1 MDALT
6 ALQQRVSSAIL
17 NDPAPTQEQ
26 LNELFA
32 AALRAP
38 DHGALTPWRF
48 LVIQGNARQ
57 RFSDALFEIS
67 KADGRPERVVNKMK
81 KIGLRAPMII
91 VSIAS
96 LQDSEKIPDI
106 EQDWSAVAATQ
117 NMLVAAEALDLGAIW
132 RTGWPAFHKQVNQVL
147 GLTEKEKIVGYLYL
161 GQRPEQRRPIE
172 PLQQEDYVSEWQ
184 EDQR

>member
-6 ALQQRVSSAIL
+6 AVQQRVSSAIL

-26 LNELFA
+26 LNELFK

-48 LVIQGNARQ
+48 LTIQGEARQ
-57 RFSDALFEIS
+57 IFSNALYDIA
-67 KADGRPERVVNKMK
+67 KADDRPERVVNKMK

-91 VSIAS
+91 VVIAS
-96 LQDSEKIPDI
+96 PKDSEKIPDI
-106 EQDWSAVAATQ
+106 EQEWAAVAATQ
-117 NMLVAAEALDLGAIW
+117 NLLIAAEAVGLGAIW
-132 RTGWPAFHKQVNQVL
+132 RTGWPAFHAQVSSLL
-147 GLTEKEKIVGYLYL
+147 GLTENEKVVGYVYL

-172 PLQQEDYVSEWQ
+172 PLNQADYVSEWKM
-184 EDQR
+184 DLR

>member
-6 ALQQRVSSAIL
+6 AVQQRVSSAIL
-17 NDPAPTQEQ
+17 NEPAPTQEQ

-48 LVIQGNARQ
+48 LTIQGEARQ
-57 RFSDALFEIS
+57 TFSDALYEIS

-91 VSIAS
+91 VAIAS
-96 LQDSEKIPDI
+96 LKESEKIPDV

-117 NMLVAAEALDLGAIW
+117 NILIAAEALGLGAIW
-132 RTGWPAFHKQVNQVL
+132 RTGWPAFHKEVNGVL
-147 GLTEKEKIVGYLYL
+147 GLTEKEKVVGYLYL

-172 PLQQEDYVSEWQ
+172 PLSQGDFVAEWKG
-184 EDQR
+184 

>member
-6 ALQQRVSSAIL
+6 AVQQRVSSAIL
-17 NDPAPTQEQ
+17 DEPAPTQTQ
-26 LNELFA
+26 LDELFA

-48 LVIQGNARQ
+48 LTIQGEARQ
-57 RFSDALFEIS
+57 VFSDALYEIA

-91 VSIAS
+91 VAIAS
-96 LQDSEKIPDI
+96 LKKSDKIPDV

-117 NMLVAAEALDLGAIW
+117 NILIAAEALGLGAIW
-132 RTGWPAFHKQVNQVL
+132 RTGWPAFHADVNHLL
-147 GLTEKEKIVGYLYL
+147 GLSEQEKIVGYVYL
-161 GQRPEQRRPIE
+161 GQRPSQRRPIE
-172 PLQQEDYVSEWQ
+172 PLNQDDFVVRWEGLS
-184 EDQR
+184 

>member
-17 NDPAPTQEQ
+17 NAPAPTQEQ
-26 LNELFA
+26 LDELFA

-48 LVIQGNARQ
+48 LTIQGEARQ
-57 RFSDALFEIS
+57 TFSDALYEIS
-67 KADGRPERVVNKMK
+67 KADGRSERVVNKMK

-91 VSIAS
+91 VAIAS
-96 LQDSEKIPDI
+96 LKDSEKIPDV

-117 NMLVAAEALDLGAIW
+117 NILVAAEALGLGAIW
-132 RTGWPAFHKQVNQVL
+132 RTGWPAFHTKVNDVL

-172 PLQQEDYVSEWQ
+172 PLNQSDFVAEW
-184 EDQR
+184 RS